1 MAISVFDFG
10 HFRSEVLGDFFCGR
24 DGKIGDVEVI
34 SDFFVKMHVVGLIM
48 FLHAALCDWRLGFE
62 VSWCVPVVLSCRHI
76 AVLTII
82 ESSR

>member
-10 HFRSEVLGDFFCGR
+10 HFGSEVIGDYFSGR
-24 DGKIGDVEVI
+24 DGKIGDVEEI
-34 SDFFVKMHVVGLIM
+34 SYFFVKMHVVGLIM
-48 FLHAALCDWRLGFE
+48 FLDATLCDWGLGFE
-62 VSWCVPVVLSCRHI
+62 VSLCVPVVLSCRHI